1 MKNTPTLATL
11 AADLDSGRTSARK
24 LVDDCLAKI
33 ADSSGEG
40 QRAFIH
46 VDAEAAIEAAEAMD
60 RLREVKA
67 APSPYAGIPISIKDL
82 FDIKGQVTRAGSRA
96 LEDSAPAEAD
106 ATVVARL
113 RRAGFVV
120 IGRTNMTEFAYSGIG
135 INPHY
140 GTPKSA
146 WQRNVGH
153 VPGGSSSGAAVSV
166 VDGMAH
172 GALGT
177 DTGGSCR
184 IPAAYNGIVGFKPT
198 QRRVPLDGGVP
209 LSSTLDS
216 FGPLARTVA
225 CCAVL
230 DAVLADETFVP
241 LQPLP
246 IKGMRLAVPTTVVL
260 DELDDDVARTFERAL
275 ETLSRQGALIERI
288 EVPEFLDVG
297 VMNTKGGFSAAESYA
312 WHRYLIAGSGDV
324 YDPRVS
330 VRILRGESI
339 SAADY
344 IDLLNARKSLI
355 ARAEKR
361 IAPYDALVLPTTAN
375 TPPRIADLADDKA
388 FTKANLLSLRNCTLI
403 NMIDGCA
410 ISLPAHREGEVPV
423 GLMLA
428 AAGGSDRRIFEWPQE
443 WRPRSVFDLAF
454 TIDAQGT
461 TTPLTLAIDQ
471 AVIAGWTGRDPVARD
486 KHIAELEAIGIA
498 RPASTPIYYRVS
510 ARRLVITDSIEVC
523 GGDSSGEVEFVLIG
537 WQGRIFVGVGSD
549 HTDRKVETYSVTVS
563 KQMCDKPMAPVLW
576 ELEDVIGHWDRMI
589 LRSYALIDGA
599 RVLYQEGTLDAM
611 LPVADLIR
619 ARFRRQGPARRLRHV
634 RRHFCRQGR
643 HQARQPVRI

>member
-1 MKNTPTLATL
+1 MKNTRTL
-11 AADLDSGRTSARK
+11 AALADDLAGGRTSARR

-33 ADSSGEG
+33 ADTSGEG
-40 QRAFIH
+40 ARAFIH

-67 APSPYAGIPISIKDL
+67 APSPFAGIPISIKDL
-82 FDIKGQVTRAGSRA
+82 FDIRGQVTRAGSRA

-106 ATVVARL
+106 APVVARL

-140 GTPKSA
+140 GTPKGA
-146 WQRNVGH
+146 WQRSVGH

-209 LSSTLDS
+209 LSFTLDS
-216 FGPLARTVA
+216 FGPLARTA
-225 CCAVL
+225 QCCAIL

-241 LQPLP
+241 LQPRP

-260 DELDDDVARTFERAL
+260 DELDVAVAQTFDRAL

-297 VMNTKGGFSAAESYA
+297 VMNTKGGFAAAESYA
-312 WHRYLIAGSGDV
+312 WHRYLIVSKGDV

-330 VRILRGESI
+330 TRIVRGEAI

-344 IDLLNARKSLI
+344 IDLLGARKSLI
-355 ARAEKR
+355 ARATVR
-361 IAPYDALVLPTTAN
+361 LAPYDALIMPTTAN
-375 TPPRIADLADDKA
+375 TPPRITDLADDKA

-410 ISLPAHREGEVPV
+410 ISLPCHREGEVPV

-428 AAGGSDRRIFEWPQE
+428 ASSGSDRRIFE
-443 WRPRSVFDLAF
+443 LA
-454 TIDAQGT
+454 AAMEG
-461 TTPLTLAIDQ
+461 
-471 AVIAGWTGRDPVARD
+471 VI
-486 KHIAELEAIGIA
+486 
-498 RPASTPIYYRVS
+498 RV
-510 ARRLVITDSIEVC
+510 
-523 GGDSSGEVEFVLIG
+523 
-537 WQGRIFVGVGSD
+537 
-549 HTDRKVETYSVTVS
+549 
-563 KQMCDKPMAPVLW
+563 
-576 ELEDVIGHWDRMI
+576 
-589 LRSYALIDGA
+589 
-599 RVLYQEGTLDAM
+599 
-611 LPVADLIR
+611 
-619 ARFRRQGPARRLRHV
+619 
-634 RRHFCRQGR
+634 
-643 HQARQPVRI
+643 

>member
-1 MKNTPTLATL
+1 MNTQPTLATL
-11 AADLDSGRTSARK
+11 AADLDTRRTSARK
-24 LVDDCLAKI
+24 LVDDCLARI
-33 ADSSGEG
+33 ADNSGEG
-40 QRAFIH
+40 IRAFIH
-46 VDAEAAIEAAEAMD
+46 VDAKAAIEAAEAMD

-67 APSPYAGIPISIKDL
+67 APSPFAGIPISIKDL
-82 FDIKGQVTRAGSRA
+82 FDIRGQVTRAGSRA
-96 LEDSAPAEAD
+96 LDDSAPAEAD
-106 ATVVARL
+106 APVVARL

-120 IGRTNMTEFAYSGIG
+120 IGRTNMTEFAYSGMG

-140 GTPKSA
+140 GTPKSV
-146 WQRNVGH
+146 WQRHVGH

-166 VDGMAH
+166 ADGMAH

-241 LQPLP
+241 LQPRP
-246 IKGMRLAVPTTVVL
+246 IKGMRLAVPTTVA
-260 DELDDDVARTFERAL
+260 LDDLDDAVAKTFERGL
-275 ETLSRQGALIERI
+275 QTLSRQGALIERI

-297 VMNTKGGFSAAESYA
+297 VMNSKGGFSAAESYA

-330 VRILRGESI
+330 SRIVRGESI

-355 ARAEKR
+355 ARTEKR

-375 TPPRIADLADDKA
+375 TPPVIADLADDKA
-388 FTKANLLSLRNCTLI
+388 FTRANLLALRNCTLI

-428 AAGGSDRRIFEWPQE
+428 AAGGADRRIFE
-443 WRPRSVFDLAF
+443 LAAGME
-454 TIDAQGT
+454 T
-461 TTPLTLAIDQ
+461 AI
-471 AVIAGWTGRDPVARD
+471 
-486 KHIAELEAIGIA
+486 
-498 RPASTPIYYRVS
+498 RV
-510 ARRLVITDSIEVC
+510 
-523 GGDSSGEVEFVLIG
+523 
-537 WQGRIFVGVGSD
+537 
-549 HTDRKVETYSVTVS
+549 
-563 KQMCDKPMAPVLW
+563 
-576 ELEDVIGHWDRMI
+576 
-589 LRSYALIDGA
+589 
-599 RVLYQEGTLDAM
+599 
-611 LPVADLIR
+611 
-619 ARFRRQGPARRLRHV
+619 
-634 RRHFCRQGR
+634 
-643 HQARQPVRI
+643 